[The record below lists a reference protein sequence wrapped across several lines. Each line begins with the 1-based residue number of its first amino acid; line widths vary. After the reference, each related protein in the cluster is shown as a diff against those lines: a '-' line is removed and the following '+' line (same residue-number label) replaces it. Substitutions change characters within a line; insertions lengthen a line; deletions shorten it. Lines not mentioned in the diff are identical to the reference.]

1 MLCRHL
7 RLSGRIAQLVHRNY
21 VSTVSVNASSLKL
34 IKIQSNDF
42 LQQSDD
48 FVKLTF
54 LDKDQKIVKPE
65 DVKSLKLVNTPDELR
80 IDCTEPHDLSLL
92 IVIPIS
98 SSPEVQIDVAAKSS
112 NVHIEGLPTKTIAV
126 QVGSGDIF
134 LKEIKG
140 NSVTA
145 ETKRGNIQT
154 KSVLLGKIV
163 RILAQSGVSTTS
175 TCHLY
180 YSFMKYFAES
190 ANLESTRR
198 RAGSCRRVH
207 QD

>member
-1 MLCRHL
+1 MLYRHL
-7 RLSGRIAQLVHRNY
+7 RLSGRIAQLIRRNY

-48 FVKLTF
+48 LVKLTF

-65 DVKSLKLVNTPDELR
+65 DVKSLNVVNTPDDLR

-98 SSPEVQIDVAAKSS
+98 SSPEVQIEVAAESS
-112 NVHIEGLPTKTIAV
+112 NVHIEGLPTKNVAV
-126 QVGSGDIF
+126 KIGSGDIF

-140 NSVTA
+140 HSVTA

-154 KSVLLGKIV
+154 KSTLLGKIV
-163 RILAQSGVSTTS
+163 RILAQSGVSMTT
-175 TCHLY
+175 TCQVES
-180 YSFMKYFAES
+180 SFINYLVES
-190 ANLESTRR
+190 ANREVTRR
-198 RAGSCRRVH
+198 RAGSCCRVH